1 MIWSDLD
8 QKLCPHVHFTGS
20 STIASTIQLPYG
32 MMPKSTS
39 EVKRWKIRGINLKY
53 SVQRS
58 YLAST
63 SILYMRSYRLTRV
76 VLATNNNLWN
86 WPLWDMR
93 YIIKVVTNLRRR
105 FSKWSKIRVLA
116 LSSLSRKRD
125 NELLN
130 STLFWTFFRS
140 LVNFEAHCI
149 SKIDMILMGSW
160 SFFSTIRPKISN
172 LIDRNLYAT
181 VLNDVVYNIASNW
194 VMHVMKKIFT
204 WSECQFYS

>member
-1 MIWSDLD
+1 MLI
-8 QKLCPHVHFTGS
+8 LCCIIVSILIALLYVTNNVPVVPNEKTIIIHTGS
-20 STIASTIQLPYG
+20 SIIASTIQLSYG
-32 MMPKSTS
+32 MMTKSTS

-105 FSKWSKIRVLA
+105 FCEAR
-116 LSSLSRKRD
+116 
-125 NELLN
+125 
-130 STLFWTFFRS
+130 
-140 LVNFEAHCI
+140 FENGQK
-149 SKIDMILMGSW
+149 SV
-160 SFFSTIRPKISN
+160 F
-172 LIDRNLYAT
+172 
-181 VLNDVVYNIASNW
+181 
-194 VMHVMKKIFT
+194 
-204 WSECQFYS
+204 